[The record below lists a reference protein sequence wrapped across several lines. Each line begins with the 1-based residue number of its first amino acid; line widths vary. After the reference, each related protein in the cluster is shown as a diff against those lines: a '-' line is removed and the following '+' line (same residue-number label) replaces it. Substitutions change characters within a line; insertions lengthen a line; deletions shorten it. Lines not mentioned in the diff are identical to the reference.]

1 MAKTIK
7 KNQARGKVIYGNKLS
22 YNAAIQFRYTR
33 ALLALVDKMTSET
46 EKIIKDFYQGK
57 PAKEFFAED
66 ASVSSQARILT
77 NNLTK
82 HFDAL
87 FNREAPPLAGA
98 MVDESNKA
106 SKSALSMSLKELS
119 DSITISASSLTANA
133 AMKDILSASVTENVN
148 LIKSIPS
155 QYLDQVNGA
164 VMRSISVGNGLADL
178 EPFLLKQKGI
188 TERRAKNMALDQTRK
203 VYNGINKGRMLNIG
217 VTRYEWLHSDGSQ
230 HPRQLHIDMNGNIY
244 SLEDP
249 PIIQY
254 DPEVRGIP
262 GQLIN
267 CKCTMRPIVK
277 FNDGDDGDS

>member
-1 MAKTIK
+1 MAATKKTNR
-7 KNQARGKVIYGNKLS
+7 KNVVYGTKLS
-22 YNAAIQFRYTR
+22 YNAAIQFRYSR
-33 ALLALVDKMTSET
+33 AILALVERMTNQT
-46 EKIIKDFYQGK
+46 EKAIRDFYQGK

-87 FNREAPPLAGA
+87 FNREAPPIANQ
-98 MVDESNKA
+98 MVGESDKA
-106 SKSALSMSLKELS
+106 SKSALSTSLKELS
-119 DSITISASSLTANA
+119 DSLTISAASLTSNGT
-133 AMKDILSASVTENVN
+133 MSDILSASVTENVN

-164 VMRSISVGNGLADL
+164 VMRSISVGNGLQDL
-178 EPFLLKQKGI
+178 EPFFARQKGI

-217 VTRYEWLHSDGSQ
+217 VTEYEWLHSGGGQ
-230 HPRQLHIDMNGNIY
+230 HPRQLHIDLDGKIC

-249 PIIQY
+249 PVIQY

-277 FNDGDDGDS
+277 FNSGDDDDS